1 MTSTVS
7 PVGRN
12 VVDAFCTAYAK
23 RDIRAIAPFLAEDI
37 SWTISG
43 PVDVLPFCGTH
54 RGKAR
59 VLDMIKRIVP
69 QTLRTF
75 SFVSDAVLV
84 DGDRV
89 AMLSRQSA
97 RRTIDDRVVSY
108 RVANFIRFRDDKVID
123 NVSLLDSFDVVEQ
136 LLGHRLDI
144 GSSAKNPAGHAELIV
159 V

>member
-1 MTSTVS
+1 
-7 PVGRN
+7 
-12 VVDAFCTAYAK
+12 
-23 RDIRAIAPFLAEDI
+23 
-37 SWTISG
+37 
-43 PVDVLPFCGTH
+43 
-54 RGKAR
+54 
-59 VLDMIKRIVP
+59 MIKRIVP

-108 RVANFIRFRDDKVID
+108 RVANFIRFKDNKVVD
-123 NVSLLDSFDVVEQ
+123 NISLLDSFDVVEQ
-136 LLGHRLDI
+136 LIGHRLAFA
-144 GSSAKNPAGHAELIV
+144 SSAINPADTAELIV